1 VGVVFVFCSVALVLV
16 FILVLGFFVPFGLF
30 IGMYVLYLSVE
41 FFVSKIFFWLL
52 LKKKRSL
59 FQDNYPMCLYC
70 GICQL

>member
-16 FILVLGFFVPFGLF
+16 FILVLGLFVPFRLF

-52 LKKKRSL
+52 LKKKKSL
-59 FQDNYPMCLYC
+59 SR
-70 GICQL
+70 